1 LSTISGA
8 RYSVV
13 HGWESE
19 KRGGKGVREKKRTEE
34 VEEEEGSQRVGKRRL
49 EREEARSAASFTHR
63 VFRRM

>member
-1 LSTISGA
+1 
-8 RYSVV
+8 VV

-49 EREEARSAASFTHR
+49 EREEGRSAASFTHR